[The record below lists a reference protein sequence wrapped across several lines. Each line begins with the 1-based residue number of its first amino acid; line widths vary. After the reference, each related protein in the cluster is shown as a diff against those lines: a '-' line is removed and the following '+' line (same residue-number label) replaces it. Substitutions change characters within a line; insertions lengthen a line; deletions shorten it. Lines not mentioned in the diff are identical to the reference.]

1 MQIGYNLRIQVCSN
15 PLTILVRVLLGSH
28 ILLNY
33 TSQIFNILCNQNSMR
48 TDLISYSAFLRDLH
62 SEYPWKWFISKN
74 VDTEIRTSINRIVF
88 TTVLLLRRTPVSSS
102 CWYYLE
108 APVYHSLSHIHIK
121 NHSNQIVSW
130 YIRAIILLPQARL
143 TRVPHNIISNIQ
155 HPVRSGFLQLAY
167 ALKKWISSKMVYIQ
181 NILHFTNEVL
191 KSFVISLSC
200 GWH

>member
-15 PLTILVRVLLGSH
+15 PLTILVRALLGSH

-33 TSQIFNILCNQNSMR
+33 TSQIFNTLCNQDSMR

-74 VDTEIRTSINRIVF
+74 VDTEIRTQINRIVF

-108 APVYHSLSHIHIK
+108 APVYHSLSCQHFILFQRTFLWSMWE
-121 NHSNQIVSW
+121 SNPL
-130 YIRAIILLPQARL
+130 AGE
-143 TRVPHNIISNIQ
+143 
-155 HPVRSGFLQLAY
+155 HPSTDPFAY
-167 ALKKWISSKMVYIQ
+167 SSTAANYSTPYFGSPCK
-181 NILHFTNEVL
+181 
-191 KSFVISLSC
+191 
-200 GWH
+200 

>member
-62 SEYPWKWFISKN
+62 SEYPWKWFIIKN
-74 VDTEIRTSINRIVF
+74 VDTETRTQINRIVF
-88 TTVLLLRRTPVSSS
+88 TTVLLLRRTPASSS

-108 APVYHSLSHIHIK
+108 APVYHSLSCQHFILFQRTFFVEYMGIEPICRWASIHRSFCLFLYRCELLYPIFW
-121 NHSNQIVSW
+121 VS
-130 YIRAIILLPQARL
+130 
-143 TRVPHNIISNIQ
+143 
-155 HPVRSGFLQLAY
+155 LQ
-167 ALKKWISSKMVYIQ
+167 
-181 NILHFTNEVL
+181 
-191 KSFVISLSC
+191 VISYPFPLTPYSSYLHNLFFFC
-200 GWH
+200 GRVLG